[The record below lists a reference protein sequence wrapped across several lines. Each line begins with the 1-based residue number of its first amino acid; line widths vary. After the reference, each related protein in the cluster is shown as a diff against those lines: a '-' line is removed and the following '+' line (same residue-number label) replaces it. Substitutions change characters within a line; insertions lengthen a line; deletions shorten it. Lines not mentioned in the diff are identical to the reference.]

1 MRYEMRLE
9 GAVVCSWLE
18 GGLRLV
24 RGDSSWGGGFRL
36 LHASGGVVSWVT
48 GWSFL
53 TSCGLE
59 VVRVVDS

>member
-24 RGDSSWGGGFRL
+24 RGDSSWGGGFDSSMRVAVL
-36 LHASGGVVSWVT
+36 
-48 GWSFL
+48 FL
-53 TSCGLE
+53 G
-59 VVRVVDS
+59 

>member
-24 RGDSSWGGGFRL
+24 RGDSSWGG
-36 LHASGGVVSWVT
+36 VSTPPCEWRCC
-48 GWSFL
+48 FL
-53 TSCGLE
+53 GDRME
-59 VVRVVDS
+59 FPH